1 MIKLNEN
8 TFQIIAEGTH
18 TFKVTKVD
26 YDSDFGKLTV
36 EMVTKDGL
44 KNIERFNLI
53 TNNGETNEKAINA
66 FSYLARMVMN
76 NPKLAG
82 DFDEQEL
89 VNRYVTA
96 DVEHQK
102 VPSTKDPNKT
112 VIFYKLSNYAAASG
126 FDKAP
131 VNIDDF

>member
-44 KNIERFNLI
+44 KNIERFSLI
-53 TNNGETNEKAINA
+53 NNNGETNEKAINA

-76 NPKLAG
+76 NPELAG